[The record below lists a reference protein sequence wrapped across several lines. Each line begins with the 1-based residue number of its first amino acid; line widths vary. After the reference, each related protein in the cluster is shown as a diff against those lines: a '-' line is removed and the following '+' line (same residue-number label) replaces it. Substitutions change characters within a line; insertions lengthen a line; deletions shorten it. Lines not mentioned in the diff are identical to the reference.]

1 MEYIHKLIHVHNTVV
16 LCSQLHLGIVMFKR
30 LLWTHIHIHIV
41 TGTGVFYSCSDCK
54 ILVTMVLSYM
64 LDNHAMH
71 KHSNKLFVLS
81 LYETCS
87 LFKINSLRFHVHSK
101 LLADHLCHGL
111 LHLRLSHVHRSRQ
124 ELCKVHVRIFFVILG
139 KQCD

>member
-1 MEYIHKLIHVHNTVV
+1 MCIILLYHVASYTFGHCDVQKT
-16 LCSQLHLGIVMFKR
+16 SIAMDTYTYTYSYR
-30 LLWTHIHIHIV
+30 YRA
-41 TGTGVFYSCSDCK
+41 FYSCSDCK
-54 ILVTMVLSYM
+54 ILVTMALSFM
-64 LDNHAMH
+64 PDNHAMH

-111 LHLRLSHVHRSRQ
+111 VHLRLSHVHRSRQ